1 MNTSQLSLNYGGKV
15 IELPR
20 GAIMGIVNATPDSF
34 YAGSRA
40 PGEAAGRRGARQ

>member
-34 YAGSRA
+34 IDAF
-40 PGEAAGRRGARQ
+40 PRQPLP

>member
-34 YAGSRA
+34 YAGSRR
-40 PGEAAGRRGARQ
+40 EFDTSQKILMR